1 MGAGLE
7 REDITDGFE
16 EAEGTNSG
24 AEKAEVTNAGAGEE
38 RNLAGKPEVSGDKL
52 SSRLLLSSSLSS
64 LSSSSVVWAER

>member
-16 EAEGTNSG
+16 EAEVTNS
-24 AEKAEVTNAGAGEE
+24 GAGEE
-38 RNLAGKPEVSGDKL
+38 RNLAGKPEVSGDEL